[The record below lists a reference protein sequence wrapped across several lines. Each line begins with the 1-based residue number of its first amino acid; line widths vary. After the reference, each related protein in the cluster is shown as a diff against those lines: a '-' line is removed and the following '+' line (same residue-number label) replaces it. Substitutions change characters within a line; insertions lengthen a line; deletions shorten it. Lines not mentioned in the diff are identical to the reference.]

1 MELTLTEEISGLTRL
16 LKGKGL
22 KEEATVKVALVA
34 EIGKAVLMEEIDRV
48 ALEEVV
54 RETTVTLAILR

>member
-1 MELTLTEEISGLTRL
+1 MELTLTEEISGLTQL

-34 EIGKAVLMEEIDRV
+34 EIGKAVLMEEIGRV

>member
-34 EIGKAVLMEEIDRV
+34 EIGKAVLMEEIGRV